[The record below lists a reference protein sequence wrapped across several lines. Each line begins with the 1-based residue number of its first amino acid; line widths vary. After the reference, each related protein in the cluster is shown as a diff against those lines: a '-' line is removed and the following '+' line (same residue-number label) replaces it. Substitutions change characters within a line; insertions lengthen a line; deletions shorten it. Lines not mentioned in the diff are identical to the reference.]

1 MTKNNET
8 GLNVQAVQLTP
19 KMANNL
25 LANNTHNRKV
35 VQSKVNLWAEA
46 MKRGEWRMNGE
57 AIKIAADGTI
67 LDGQHRLYAVV
78 QSGVTVPILIIT
90 GLPTRSQETM
100 DTGKSRTLADVLTLR
115 GEKNAVSL
123 AAVVAGLV
131 RYERWGVQASFG
143 SGNAWPV
150 TNGQAIQWLE
160 DHPDVRE
167 TINSI
172 RGISKHANIP
182 EKVAGIL
189 HYRFTHINK
198 EDGEDF
204 FDKLDTGAG
213 MEQGHPILALRKQLK
228 IVHDDPT
235 QGYNPRRIGGLV
247 LKAWNKYRDGE
258 MDVKLLRFT
267 VGGAHPDQL
276 PEAR

>member
-1 MTKNNET
+1 MTKNSET

-19 KMANNL
+19 KMANKL
-25 LANNTHNRKV
+25 LASNTHNRKV
-35 VQSKVNLWAEA
+35 VQAKVNLWAEA

-78 QSGVTVPILIIT
+78 QSGVTIPILIIT
-90 GLPTRSQETM
+90 GLPKQSQETM
-100 DTGKSRTLADVLTLR
+100 DTGKSRSLSDVFTLR
-115 GEKNAVSL
+115 GEKNAVTL
-123 AAVVAGLV
+123 ASVVASLV
-131 RYERWGVQASFG
+131 RYERWGVQAAFVTS
-143 SGNAWPV
+143 NNWPV

-160 DHPDVRE
+160 SHPEVRE
-167 TINSI
+167 SVNAIK
-172 RGISKHANIP
+172 GIGKHANIP

-189 HYRFTHINK
+189 HYRFTHISQ

-204 FDKLDTGAG
+204 FDKLDTGAS

-235 QGYNPRRIGGLV
+235 QGYNPRRIGGLI
-247 LKAWNKYRDGE
+247 LKAWNKYRDGD
-258 MDVKLLRFT
+258 MNVKLLRFA

>member
-1 MTKNNET
+1 MTKNSET
-8 GLNVQAVQLTP
+8 CLNVQAVQLTP
-19 KMANNL
+19 KMANKL
-25 LANNTHNRKV
+25 LASNTHNRKV
-35 VQSKVNLWAEA
+35 VQAKVNLWAEA

-78 QSGVTVPILIIT
+78 QSGVTIPILIIT
-90 GLPTRSQETM
+90 GLPKQSQETM
-100 DTGKSRTLADVLTLR
+100 DTGKSRSLSDVFTLR
-115 GEKNAVSL
+115 GEKNAVTL
-123 AAVVAGLV
+123 ASVVAGLV
-131 RYERWGVQASFG
+131 RYERWGVQAAFVTS
-143 SGNAWPV
+143 NNWPV

-160 DHPDVRE
+160 SHPEVRE
-167 TINSI
+167 SVNAIK
-172 RGISKHANIP
+172 GIGKHANIP

-189 HYRFTHINK
+189 HYRFTHISQ

-204 FDKLDTGAG
+204 FDKLDTGAS

-235 QGYNPRRIGGLV
+235 QGYNPRRIGGLI
-247 LKAWNKYRDGE
+247 LKAWNKYRDGD
-258 MDVKLLRFT
+258 MNVKLLRFA